1 MQMIPV
7 ILIEADVP
15 GFAKSRNWID
25 FRNESKYSE
34 NIWRLVWGILGHKPA
49 KVLDLAAPTHQPAVD
64 RPDTAG
70 DAKAPVRSGKYSGSI
85 SGGGSEPADMRGSKN
100 AVVFNQKD
108 QKVGTQT
115 NIGKMSGGF
124 VNTGMTVHGNV
135 QQAGRDI
142 RMGDQYEAGR
152 DIHQE
157 SQALSK
163 LFEKVLERV
172 AQLSEEDRR
181 VVKPVVESVRDQV
194 TEIQQSGIEDESAP
208 QYGKLKRGLKTLVE
222 WVPDIADVVL
232 AFLQNPVTG
241 IVKGVRKVAEKIKSE
256 MK

>member
-1 MQMIPV
+1 
-7 ILIEADVP
+7 
-15 GFAKSRNWID
+15 
-25 FRNESKYSE
+25 
-34 NIWRLVWGILGHKPA
+34 
-49 KVLDLAAPTHQPAVD
+49 
-64 RPDTAG
+64 
-70 DAKAPVRSGKYSGSI
+70 
-85 SGGGSEPADMRGSKN
+85 
-100 AVVFNQKD
+100 VVFNQKG

-124 VNTGMTVHGNV
+124 VNTRMTVHGNV

-152 DIHQE
+152 DIHQA

-163 LFEKVLERV
+163 QFEKVLERV

-194 TEIQQSGIEDESAP
+194 TEIQQSGVEDESAP

-241 IVKGVRKVAEKIKSE
+241 IVKGVRQVAERIKSE

>member
-1 MQMIPV
+1 MQGQVVHGPQTTITGDVEGPV
-7 ILIEADVP
+7 L
-15 GFAKSRNWID
+15 
-25 FRNESKYSE
+25 
-34 NIWRLVWGILGHKPA
+34 
-49 KVLDLAAPTHQPAVD
+49 
-64 RPDTAG
+64 
-70 DAKAPVRSGKYSGSI
+70 SGSFNGPV
-85 SGGGSEPADMRGSKN
+85 SVGGGDSVDMRGSKN
-100 AVVFNQKD
+100 ALVFNQKD

-115 NIGKMSGGF
+115 NIVEMSGGF
-124 VNTGMTVHGNV
+124 VNTGMTVQGNV
-135 QQAGRDI
+135 RQAGRDL

-163 LFEKVLERV
+163 QFEKVLERV

-194 TEIQQSGIEDESAP
+194 TEIQQSGIEDDTSP

>member
-1 MQMIPV
+1 MQGQVVHGTQTI
-7 ILIEADVP
+7 IEGNV
-15 GFAKSRNWID
+15 K
-25 FRNESKYSE
+25 E
-34 NIWRLVWGILGHKPA
+34 N
-49 KVLDLAAPTHQPAVD
+49 VL
-64 RPDTAG
+64 
-70 DAKAPVRSGKYSGSI
+70 SGSFNGPV
-85 SGGGSEPADMRGSKN
+85 SVGGGDSVDMRGSKN
-100 AVVFNQKD
+100 AVVFNQKG

-152 DIHQE
+152 DIHQA
-157 SQALSK
+157 SQTLSRQ
-163 LFEKVLERV
+163 FEKVLERV

-194 TEIQQSGIEDESAP
+194 TEIQQSGIEDDTSP

-241 IVKGVRKVAEKIKSE
+241 IVKGVRQVAERIKSE